1 MYDGVSGLWMQPI
14 DGAKKEGTLGLWK
27 GVGKGIGG
35 LVLKPVAGRFT

>member
-1 MYDGVSGLWMQPI
+1 MQPI

-35 LVLKPVAGRFT
+35 IALKPAAGEYT